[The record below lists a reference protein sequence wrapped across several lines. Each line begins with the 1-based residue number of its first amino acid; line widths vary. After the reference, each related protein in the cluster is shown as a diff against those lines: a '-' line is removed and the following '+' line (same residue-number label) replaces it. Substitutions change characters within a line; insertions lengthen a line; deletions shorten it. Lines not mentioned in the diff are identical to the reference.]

1 MARVTIQ
8 ITEVSLTDWFG
19 EQQDVVDYESDPLLQ
34 YIRAIEE
41 LAELLGCSEEDAA
54 RYLLSKQ

>member
-1 MARVTIQ
+1 MVRATIRVTEI
-8 ITEVSLTDWFG
+8 SLTGPVG

-41 LAELLGCSEEDAA
+41 LAELLDCTEEEAQ
-54 RYLLSKQ
+54 RYLLSRQ

>member
-1 MARVTIQ
+1 MKVSVR
-8 ITEVSLTDWFG
+8 ITEISLTDWYG
-19 EQQDVVDYESDPLLQ
+19 AQQDVVDYESDPLLQ

-41 LAELLGCSEEDAA
+41 LAVLLDCSEEEAE

>member
-1 MARVTIQ
+1 MARVTIR
-8 ITEVSLTDWFG
+8 ITEVSLTDWYG

-41 LAELLGCSEEDAA
+41 LAELLGCSEEEAE
-54 RYLLSKQ
+54 RYLLSRQ

>member
-1 MARVTIQ
+1 MKVSVRI
-8 ITEVSLTDWFG
+8 IEISLTDWLG
-19 EQQDVVDYESDPLLQ
+19 EQQDVVDCESDPLLQ

-41 LAELLGCSEEDAA
+41 LAVLLDCSEEEAE

>member
-1 MARVTIQ
+1 MKVSVR
-8 ITEVSLTDWFG
+8 ITEISLTDWYG

-41 LAELLGCSEEDAA
+41 LAVLLDCSEEEAES
-54 RYLLSKQ
+54 YLLSKQ

>member
-1 MARVTIQ
+1 MKVSVR
-8 ITEVSLTDWFG
+8 ITEISLTDWLG
-19 EQQDVVDYESDPLLQ
+19 EQQDVADYESDPLLQ

-41 LAELLGCSEEDAA
+41 LAVLLDCSEEEAE

>member
-1 MARVTIQ
+1 MKVSVR
-8 ITEVSLTDWFG
+8 ITEVSLTDWLG

-41 LAELLGCSEEDAA
+41 LAVLLDCSEEEAE

>member
-1 MARVTIQ
+1 MKVSVR

-41 LAELLGCSEEDAA
+41 LAVLLDCSEEEAE

>member
-1 MARVTIQ
+1 MKVSVRI
-8 ITEVSLTDWFG
+8 IEISLTDWLG

-41 LAELLGCSEEDAA
+41 LAVLLDCSEEEAE

>member
-1 MARVTIQ
+1 MKVSVRI
-8 ITEVSLTDWFG
+8 IEISLTDWLG

-41 LAELLGCSEEDAA
+41 LAELLDCSEEEAE
-54 RYLLSKQ
+54 RYLLSRQ

>member
-1 MARVTIQ
+1 MARVTVR
-8 ITEVSLTDWFG
+8 ITEVSLTDWVG
-19 EQQDVVDYESDPLLQ
+19 EQKDVVDYESDPLMR

-41 LAELLGCSEEDAA
+41 IAVLLDCSEEEAE

>member
-8 ITEVSLTDWFG
+8 ITEISLTDWHG

-41 LAELLGCSEEDAA
+41 LAVLLDCSEEEAE

>member
-1 MARVTIQ
+1 MKASVR
-8 ITEVSLTDWFG
+8 ITEISLTDWYG
-19 EQQDVVDYESDPLLQ
+19 EQQDVGVYESDLLLQ

-41 LAELLGCSEEDAA
+41 LAVLLDCSEEEAE

>member
-1 MARVTIQ
+1 MKVAVR

-19 EQQDVVDYESDPLLQ
+19 EQQDVVDYESDPLMQ

-41 LAELLGCSEEDAA
+41 LAVLLDCSEEEAE

>member
-1 MARVTIQ
+1 MARVTIR

-41 LAELLGCSEEDAA
+41 LAELLGCSEEEAE
-54 RYLLSKQ
+54 RYLLSRQ

>member
-1 MARVTIQ
+1 MKVSVRVIE
-8 ITEVSLTDWFG
+8 ISLTDWHG

-41 LAELLGCSEEDAA
+41 LAVLLDCSEEEAE

>member
-1 MARVTIQ
+1 MTRVTIQ

-41 LAELLGCSEEDAA
+41 LAELLGCSEEEAE
-54 RYLLSKQ
+54 RYLLSRQ